1 MVYYELRKAESPE
14 FTAVKRLTDDCLGLR
29 DSTWVWQLGQA
40 EAPAKACHGYI
51 QRLAARYTSQEAALS
66 EQIGIKKSR
75 GESYMGDIIYVAA
88 ASQKTLDRAAILLA
102 GVNDGVNRA
111 MKPAMAR
118 ASTRLKKAGH

>member
-1 MVYYELRKAESPE
+1 
-14 FTAVKRLTDDCLGLR
+14 
-29 DSTWVWQLGQA
+29 
-40 EAPAKACHGYI
+40 
-51 QRLAARYTSQEAALS
+51 
-66 EQIGIKKSR
+66 
-75 GESYMGDIIYVAA
+75 MGDIIYVAA